1 MAVPGGQVAPLPETR
16 PSPVGVVAGDL
27 GGRDQFAGRPQGEV
41 GARPGGDDVGRVVVD
56 EHVPQPPAGRQ
67 RPHSVAA
74 TRAKQVP
81 QVDGDADAVLA
92 GSLRESVVERAV
104 AVGPQRGE
112 EHVHAVVAGREAVAG
127 LGAADDG
134 HDRAVLADAR
144 DRAAGRS
151 GVAVDH
157 DAVDDV
163 DPGAVGDRPRVP
175 GVGPVGGES
184 DDTLEAHLGRPAGDS
199 GRGALAG
206 RVDGDGLVHAG
217 RPSAPAISVVVG
229 HRPAPS
235 VATLSRRVLSPDVRA
250 GLGVRMAAVL
260 AVLLA
265 VSAAVGWLLLAGV
278 RAVVGGVADDPATG
292 VAVVGAFAVGFALV
306 QYVLGRRLAVA
317 SVDAVDLP
325 ADRYPGVHRTV
336 AEVADGYGIAT
347 PRVMVARMGAP
358 NAFAVGRRGD
368 STVVLSVELLF
379 LLDRTELEA
388 VIAHELAHVHH
399 RDSVL
404 LTATA
409 TVRSL
414 VEGVVTTVALAVG
427 GAVALLVE
435 GGTRLLHPQNRGTG
449 VDWTR
454 TVALWV
460 WGVTVLALLGLLLFS
475 AALSR
480 HREFAADASAAALLG
495 DGDALADALEKI
507 ARSQAESPLA
517 TLGTHSAESD
527 PLAALA
533 THPPVEER
541 IGRLRTPRR

>member
-1 MAVPGGQVAPLPETR
+1 
-16 PSPVGVVAGDL
+16 
-27 GGRDQFAGRPQGEV
+27 
-41 GARPGGDDVGRVVVD
+41 
-56 EHVPQPPAGRQ
+56 
-67 RPHSVAA
+67 
-74 TRAKQVP
+74 
-81 QVDGDADAVLA
+81 
-92 GSLRESVVERAV
+92 
-104 AVGPQRGE
+104 
-112 EHVHAVVAGREAVAG
+112 
-127 LGAADDG
+127 
-134 HDRAVLADAR
+134 
-144 DRAAGRS
+144 
-151 GVAVDH
+151 
-157 DAVDDV
+157 
-163 DPGAVGDRPRVP
+163 
-175 GVGPVGGES
+175 
-184 DDTLEAHLGRPAGDS
+184 
-199 GRGALAG
+199 
-206 RVDGDGLVHAG
+206 
-217 RPSAPAISVVVG
+217 
-229 HRPAPS
+229 
-235 VATLSRRVLSPDVRA
+235 LSRRVLSPDVRA